1 MATKTK
7 KAKPAAA
14 ATGPKLP
21 AKKVRQRQ
29 QVLKGKNGGMQL
41 VLIEDVMHLG
51 RQGDLIEVKSGYGRN
66 YLIPNSL
73 AVVPSP
79 HNMRLLDK
87 YKIRVKQAREARI
100 ADLKVLA
107 DQIHR
112 TARVIIEANAT
123 EEEGGRLYGSVG
135 SAEISRALKGKNLLV
150 EPEMVKLEEPIKSCG
165 IFPDVRLVLG
175 YDIEAKIE
183 VAVVPQ
189 ATGKR

>member
-1 MATKTK
+1 MAAKTAK
-7 KAKPAAA
+7 KEKPAT
-14 ATGPKLP
+14 TGPKLP
-21 AKKVRQRQ
+21 AKKVKQRQ
-29 QVLKGKNGGMQL
+29 QTLKGKHGGMQL
-41 VLIEDVMHLG
+41 VLIEDVIHLG
-51 RQGDLIEVKSGYGRN
+51 KQGDVVEVKAGYGRN
-66 YLIPNSL
+66 YLVPNSL
-73 AVVPSP
+73 AVVPTA

-87 YKIRVKQAREARI
+87 YKIRVTKAREARV

-123 EEEGGRLYGSVG
+123 DEEGGRLYGSVG
-135 SAEISRALKGKNLLV
+135 PAEISRALKGKNLMV
-150 EPEMVKLEEPIKSCG
+150 EPDMVKLEEHIKTCG
-165 IFPDVRLVLG
+165 IFPEVRLALG

>member
-7 KAKPAAA
+7 KEKPAA
-14 ATGPKLP
+14 ATGPKKP
-21 AKKVRQRQ
+21 VKKVKQRQ
-29 QVLKGKNGGMQL
+29 QVLKGKHGGMQL
-41 VLIEDVMHLG
+41 VLIEDVMYLG
-51 RQGDLIEVKSGYGRN
+51 KQGDIVEVKSGYGRN

-79 HNMRLLDK
+79 HNMKLLDK
-87 YKIRVKQAREARI
+87 YKIRVTKAREARI

-112 TARVIIEANAT
+112 TARIIIEANAT

-135 SAEISRALKGKNLLV
+135 PAEISRALKGKNLVV
-150 EPEMVKLEEPIKSCG
+150 EPDMVKLDEPIKNCG
-165 IFPDVRLVLG
+165 MFPDIRLALG

-189 ATGKR
+189 ATGKKG